1 MQTSPNNTNELEKS
15 FVTLSGGTR
24 GIRAGLKLNN
34 VKTAAEPTLEFI
46 ASDET
51 LDRAGE
57 IIRPEG
63 WLLDRYK
70 QNPVFQNSH
79 QYGDIIFTIGKSE
92 EIEIRSDRADGSL
105 YLYQRVRFA
114 VDENPFA
121 RIAYN
126 LYKGGFLN
134 AVSVGFRPVRW
145 LDGNEAAP
153 ARRIYVE
160 QELVEVSAVAI
171 PANHNALVLSAK
183 SGATKQEDIEACR
196 EILRSMLAAYENC
209 NPQPVMSTGNK
220 NTEFLEFRP
229 LETHLRYLRKQ
240 TLPQANPWRR
250 LRLMFAALTQALE
263 KLNAE

>member
-1 MQTSPNNTNELEKS
+1 MKTTSNETISKEIPYSILNN
-15 FVTLSGGTR
+15 GMR
-24 GIRAGLKLNN
+24 GIRAGLKLSN
-34 VKTAAEPTLEFI
+34 VKTADEPTLEFI

-57 IIRPEG
+57 IIRPKG
-63 WLLDRYK
+63 WILDRYR

-92 EIEIRSDRADGSL
+92 EIEIRTDRASGEP

-134 AVSVGFRPVRW
+134 AVSVGFRPIRW
-145 LDGNEAAP
+145 LDGKEAAP
-153 ARRIYVE
+153 ARRIYIE

-171 PANHNALVLSAK
+171 PSNHNALILSAK
-183 SGATKQEDIEACR
+183 NGDTKPQDIEECCH
-196 EILRSMLAAYENC
+196 ILRSMLATYENFK
-209 NPQPVMSTGNK
+209 STQFSIPRYTKHG
-220 NTEFLEFRP
+220 LSEFRP
-229 LETHLRYLRKQ
+229 VELRCSQ
-240 TLPQANPWRR
+240 NQNTEQANPWRR
-250 LRLMFAALTQALE
+250 LRLLFAALTEALE
-263 KLNAE
+263 KINAE